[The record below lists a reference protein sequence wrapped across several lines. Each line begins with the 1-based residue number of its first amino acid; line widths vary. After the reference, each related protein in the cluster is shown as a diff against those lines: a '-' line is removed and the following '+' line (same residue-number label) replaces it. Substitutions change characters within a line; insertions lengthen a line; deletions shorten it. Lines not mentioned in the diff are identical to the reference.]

1 MEANNTRDDSIS
13 RDVADMILIKKNK
26 NEVVLLKKRV
36 MYVKPSPLRPPP
48 LLPVMSTPRSLSLA
62 LFVPKLNFIVL
73 FVPVYSGCRVKP
85 KRIFDSY
92 MLEF

>member
-1 MEANNTRDDSIS
+1 
-13 RDVADMILIKKNK
+13 
-26 NEVVLLKKRV
+26 
-36 MYVKPSPLRPPP
+36 
-48 LLPVMSTPRSLSLA
+48 LSLP

-92 MLEF
+92 M